1 MASFICL
8 GYISDNIFLFATY
21 VYFNCY
27 LLFLVYNKRTNL
39 YNVMYT
45 LVIQY
50 GAILV
55 MFPPPP
61 PPLLQL
67 PALRALGS
75 IVSGTD
81 EQTQIVLDAGFLGPL
96 QTLLQHRKENIV
108 REAMWGLSNVTAGN
122 ANQVEMVIRANLIP
136 LIINVMKTR
145 TFKTQKEAAWALCN
159 MTASG
164 NPEQVSEVLQWMCDE
179 VYHFILAILHLST

>member
-1 MASFICL
+1 MNLVVLSDIIP
-8 GYISDNIFLFATY
+8 YITSLLESDY
-21 VYFNCY
+21 S
-27 LLFLVYNKRTNL
+27 K
-39 YNVMYT
+39 
-45 LVIQY
+45 VI
-50 GAILV
+50 
-55 MFPPPP
+55 
-61 PPLLQL
+61 L

-164 NPEQVSEVLQWMCDE
+164 NPEQMMFLVQLGAIPAMCDLLDCKE
-179 VYHFILAILHLST
+179 TQIVMVLLDGIQNILKVVGNRIDVRALIEECKG